1 MNQISNFKELKW
13 EKSLNIS
20 QQKLKKILIIWDIV
34 KLSKFNILEKEVEE
48 LGWQSKNLD
57 RENKRLEHKIEIFK
71 DPNDACQS
79 MIALYPLDISK
90 EKLDQIFSVILS
102 KLPKEDIERRQSGD
116 AKVRLINA
124 RRPTYLK

>member
-1 MNQISNFKELKW
+1 M
-13 EKSLNIS
+13 
-20 QQKLKKILIIWDIV
+20 
-34 KLSKFNILEKEVEE
+34 
-48 LGWQSKNLD
+48 D

-79 MIALYPLDISK
+79 MIALYSLDISK
-90 EKLDQIFSVILS
+90 EKLDQIISVILS
-102 KLPKEDIERRQSGD
+102 KLLKEDIERRQSGD